1 MLKQSDALKRAD
13 AWELP
18 ENGVRATSSM
28 ASNGACLPKT
38 TAPRFQYVPTFR
50 HEVVAP
56 PLWDRMGESV
66 ALHVLGILL
75 LITIGKLAPSPR
87 VQPVETSRSIP
98 LIAPA
103 LPRQQVP
110 KIVAPPPKVLAELR
124 TPPKLITP
132 PPPPKVEPPKVEPPK
147 VEPKPV
153 EVAKGPIPP
162 VPVPAPKK
170 EVVTDT
176 FAPATAVIKPVEPK
190 KEVVTNTFASGS
202 SAPPT
207 VRKPARE
214 VQTGGFGDPNG
225 VPGTSDKKGKLT
237 IASIGSFD
245 LPAGPGNGNGTGG
258 ARGIRGTVA
267 SAGFGDGMAGAGSGD
282 HGRKGVVT
290 QSGFGEVTS
299 AGTSSPRTR
308 AEAKPE
314 ATPVEIQFKPRPV
327 YTEEARKLHVEG
339 EVLLEV
345 LFGASGEVRIQRVV
359 RGLGH
364 GLDEA
369 AERAAQQVRFNP
381 AKRNGQP
388 YDSIATVHIVFQL
401 AE

>member
-1 MLKQSDALKRAD
+1 MLKQADTWERPPKPALVTPTRYSN
-13 AWELP
+13 EGQNP
-18 ENGVRATSSM
+18 NG
-28 ASNGACLPKT
+28 K
-38 TAPRFQYVPTFR
+38 APGLQYVPTFR
-50 HEVVAP
+50 HEVIAP
-56 PLWDRMGESV
+56 PRWNRMAQSV
-66 ALHVLGILL
+66 ALHILGILL
-75 LITIGKLAPSPR
+75 LISIGKLIPTAR
-87 VQPVETSRSIP
+87 VQPVVISRSIP
-98 LIAPA
+98 LL

-110 KIVAPPPKVLAELR
+110 KVTLPPPKVLAELR
-124 TPPKLITP
+124 TPPKLIAP
-132 PPPPKVEPPKVEPPK
+132 PEPPKVEPPK
-147 VEPKPV
+147 VQPKPAEIAKV
-153 EVAKGPIPP
+153 EPP
-162 VPVPAPKK
+162 VPVPAPKPKK
-170 EVVTDT
+170 EVITDT
-176 FAPATAVIKPVEPK
+176 FAPAAEVIKPVEPKK

-202 SAPPT
+202 SEPPT

-258 ARGIRGTVA
+258 ARGVRGTVA
-267 SAGFGDGMAGAGSGD
+267 SAGFGDGVAGPGSGD
-282 HGRKGVVT
+282 HGRKGTVT
-290 QSGFGEVTS
+290 QGGFGEVTA
-299 AGTSSPRTR
+299 AGTSAPRAR

-327 YTEEARKLHVEG
+327 YTQEARQLHVEG

-345 LFGASGEVRIQRVV
+345 MFGASGEIRIQRIV

-369 AERAAQQVRFNP
+369 AQRAAQQVRFSP